1 MRSPFCFFL
10 PDQVS
15 ICYGEDYT
23 TRRLF
28 EQYGFAPAEG
38 TAADARTLRELVEMA
53 RNDVRSGVVVALAEG
68 PSTPLTES
76 QVGIQ
81 ALGAAFQEVADSPLS
96 TEERRGAIFDA
107 LTGEDSADG
116 KGEAVA
122 AVPPAALLAAVR
134 WQINQF
140 PTSLD
145 HDEEILE
152 QLLEQGG
159 ADPRPIAVLN
169 YRIARKSLLELT
181 QLTLSTFLGV

>member
-1 MRSPFCFFL
+1 M
-10 PDQVS
+10 S
-15 ICYGEDYT
+15 ICYGDDYT
-23 TRRLF
+23 SRRLF
-28 EQYGFAPAEG
+28 EQYGFAPSEG
-38 TAADARTLRELVEMA
+38 TAADARTLRELVEVA
-53 RNDVRSGVVVALAEG
+53 RNDVRSGVVVALSEG

-81 ALGAAFQEVADSPLS
+81 ALGAAFQEVADSSLS

-107 LTGEDSADG
+107 LTGGDGED
-116 KGEAVA
+116 ET

-134 WQINQF
+134 WQINEL

-145 HDEEILE
+145 EDEEILE
-152 QLLEQGG
+152 QLVAEGNG
-159 ADPRPIAVLN
+159 DPRPIAVLN